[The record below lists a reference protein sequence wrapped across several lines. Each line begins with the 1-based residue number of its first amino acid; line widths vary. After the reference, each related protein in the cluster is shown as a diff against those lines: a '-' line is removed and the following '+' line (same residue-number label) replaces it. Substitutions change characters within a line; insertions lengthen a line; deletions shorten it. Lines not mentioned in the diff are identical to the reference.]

1 MAKTANKASKPGKAG
16 KASKS
21 GRATKARKASRAT
34 KARKATKASK
44 ASKAAPVPDT
54 NVIRLKYMDTEPGR
68 AEKGAKTLLQGWEH
82 KLTEPLL
89 DGPVS
94 RRVAVIDLD
103 PDTGAVAPGAK
114 FIPPKGRTQGRYQIK
129 NELDFDAYDFKQVSV
144 FTAVMKMMSIFEAPD
159 VLGRKLHW
167 AFSGEQLM
175 VVPRAGKMPNAFY
188 HRDSRSLQFFF
199 VDDPKKRGRL
209 VYTCLSPDIV
219 AHETTHAIL
228 DGIAP
233 DLYNA
238 TSPQSLAMHEAIAD
252 LGAVMLAVRTSRLLV
267 RVMKETGGDISKGKA
282 FNEIAQQ
289 FGEAFYGEDG
299 RPLRDLANS
308 FSMSAAKN
316 RALERNL
323 DLNEPHDLSMVLTGA
338 LYALLLKEYATIRQE
353 DFEEKLAGEK
363 AKKKRALTK
372 QEEDKIRISVSG
384 LALFKASE
392 KFKRVV
398 FRALDY
404 LPPGEVTF
412 ADYGRAMVAADIYS
426 NPNDPEPRDFIKM
439 EFARRSMVDDAVTL
453 DPVPPGFGIPADLDL
468 EQLQRSDW
476 AAYQFAERFRKE
488 LMIPKDV
495 PFEVRPRLDVTRSTW
510 RKNGEKALTRALLF
524 KVAWQGVENF
534 QVGEFINEVAVTRGT
549 TLAIDWETR
558 KVSALLST
566 SPDHP
571 SQRDASSGQNTAMR
585 TAFLAANIDAGLLE
599 LGSPNVQVQDK
610 TLRLRAMGQML
621 HMIGH

>member
-1 MAKTANKASKPGKAG
+1 MVKNAR

-21 GRATKARKASRAT
+21 GKANR
-34 KARKATKASK
+34 ASK
-44 ASKAAPVPDT
+44 VGKTGNTRRAARTIEAAPVPDT
-54 NVIRLKYMDTEPGR
+54 NVVKLKYMDTEPGR
-68 AEKGAKTLLQGWEH
+68 AEKGAKTLLQGWEYT
-82 KLTEPLL
+82 LTEPLL

-94 RRVAVIDLD
+94 RRVAVVDLD
-103 PDTGAVAPGAK
+103 PDTGAVTPGAK
-114 FIPPKGRTQGRYQIK
+114 FILPKGRTQGSYRIK
-129 NELDFDAYDFKQVSV
+129 SELDFDANDFKQVSV

-159 VLGRKLHW
+159 VLGRRLRW
-167 AFSGEQLM
+167 AFAGEQLL

-199 VDDPKKRGRL
+199 VDDPKKRGKL

-252 LGAVMLAVRTSRLLV
+252 LGAVMLAVRTNRLLL

-299 RPLRDLANS
+299 RPLRDLANN
-308 FSMSAAKN
+308 FSMSPVEN
-316 RALERNL
+316 RERNL
-323 DLNEPHDLSMVLTGA
+323 AIDLNEPHDLSMVLTGA
-338 LYALLLKEYATIRQE
+338 LYALLLEEYATIRQE
-353 DFEEKLAGEK
+353 DFEEKLAKEEANSKGP
-363 AKKKRALTK
+363 LTK
-372 QEEDKIRISVSG
+372 EQEDKIRFSVSG

-392 KFKRVV
+392 KFKRIA

-404 LPPGEVTF
+404 LPPGEISF
-412 ADYGRAMVAADIYS
+412 ADYGRAMVAADSFS
-426 NPNDPEPRDFIKM
+426 NPNDPEPRDFIKR
-439 EFARRSMVDDAVTL
+439 EFAGRGIVNNTATL
-453 DPVPPGFGIPADLDL
+453 DPVPPGFDVPADLDL

-510 RKNGEKALTRALLF
+510 RKDGEKVLTRALLF

-534 QVGEFINEVAVTRGT
+534 KIGEFISEVAVTRGT
-549 TLAIDWETR
+549 TLAVDWETR

-571 SQRDASSGQNTAMR
+571 SQGDASTGQNSEMR
-585 TAFLAANIDAGLLE
+585 RAFLAANIDEGVIE
-599 LGSPNVQVQDK
+599 LGSPNVQLQNK
-610 TLRLRAMGQML
+610 TLRLRAMAQML
-621 HMIGH
+621 HMMGH

>member
-1 MAKTANKASKPGKAG
+1 MAK

-21 GRATKARKASRAT
+21 GKSGKSSKTKAIKT
-34 KARKATKASK
+34 
-44 ASKAAPVPDT
+44 APVPDT
-54 NVIRLKYMDTEPGR
+54 NVVRLKYMDTEPGR
-68 AEKGAKTLLQGWEH
+68 AEKGAKTLLQGWEY
-82 KLTEPLL
+82 KIREPLL

-94 RRVAVIDLD
+94 RRVAVVDLD
-103 PDTGAVAPGAK
+103 PDTGAVTPGAK
-114 FIPPKGRTQGRYQIK
+114 FIPPKGRTQGFYQIK
-129 NELDFDAYDFKQVSV
+129 NELDLDANDFKQVSA

-167 AFSGEQLM
+167 AFAGELLLL
-175 VVPRAGKMPNAFY
+175 VPRAGKMPNAFY

-199 VDDPKKRGRL
+199 VDDPKKKGRL
-209 VYTCLSPDIV
+209 VFTCLSPDIV
-219 AHETTHAIL
+219 AQETTHAIL

-252 LGAVMLAVRTSRLLV
+252 LGAVMLAVRTNRLLV
-267 RVMKETGGDISKGKA
+267 RVMNETGGDISKGKA
-282 FNEIAQQ
+282 FNQIAQQ

-308 FSMSAAKN
+308 FSMSTARN
-316 RALERNL
+316 RELKIEI

-338 LYALLLKEYATIRQE
+338 LYALLLKEYETIRQE
-353 DFEEKLAGEK
+353 DYEEKLAAEK

-372 QEEDKIRISVSG
+372 EEEDKARFSISG
-384 LALFKASE
+384 FALFKASE
-392 KFKRVV
+392 KFKRVAL
-398 FRALDY
+398 RALDY
-404 LPPGEVTF
+404 LPPGEISF

-426 NPNDPEPRDFIKM
+426 NPNDPEPRDFIKK
-439 EFARRSMVDDAVTL
+439 EFASRKIVDKVATL
-453 DPVPPGFGIPADLDL
+453 DPVPPRFDFPADLDL

-476 AAYQFAERFRKE
+476 AAYQFAERFRKQ
-488 LMIPKDV
+488 LMIPRDV
-495 PFEVRPRLDVTRSTW
+495 PFEVRPRLDVTRLTW
-510 RKNGEKALTRALLF
+510 RKNGEKALTRSLLF

-534 QVGEFINEVAVTRGT
+534 QVGDFINEVAVTRGT

-571 SQRDASSGQNTAMR
+571 SQSDASTGQNKEMR
-585 TAFLAANIDAGLLE
+585 KAFLVANIDEGLLE
-599 LGSPNVQVQDK
+599 LGSSNVQVQDK

-621 HMIGH
+621 HMMGH

>member
-1 MAKTANKASKPGKAG
+1 MAKKAG

-21 GRATKARKASRAT
+21 VKSGRATKAT
-34 KARKATKASK
+34 KDVKT
-44 ASKAAPVPDT
+44 APIPDT
-54 NVIRLKYMDTEPGR
+54 NVVRLKYMDTEPGK
-68 AEKGAKTLLQGWEH
+68 AERGAKTLLQGWEYR
-82 KLTEPLL
+82 LTEPLL

-94 RRVAVIDLD
+94 RRVAVIDLN
-103 PDTGAVAPGAK
+103 PDTGAVTPGAK
-114 FIPPKGRTQGRYQIK
+114 FIPPKGRTQGFYQIK
-129 NELDFDAYDFKQVSV
+129 NELDFDANDFKQVSV

-167 AFSGEQLM
+167 AFAGEQLL

-199 VDDPKKRGRL
+199 VDDPKKRGKL

-252 LGAVMLAVRTSRLLV
+252 LGAVMLAVRTNRLLI
-267 RVMKETGGDISKGKA
+267 RIMKETGGDISKGKA

-299 RPLRDLANS
+299 RPLRDLANNA
-308 FSMSAAKN
+308 SMSEARN
-316 RALERNL
+316 RELKIAI

-353 DFEEKLAGEK
+353 DYEEKLAEEMT
-363 AKKKRALTK
+363 KRKGPLTK
-372 QEEDKIRISVSG
+372 EQENQIRFSVSG
-384 LALFKASE
+384 LALFKASA
-392 KFKRVV
+392 KFKRIAL
-398 FRALDY
+398 RALDY
-404 LPPGEVTF
+404 LPPGEISF

-426 NPNDPEPRDFIKM
+426 NPNDPEPRDFIKK
-439 EFARRSMVDDAVTL
+439 EFASRSMVDDAATL
-453 DPVPPGFGIPADLDL
+453 DPVPPGFDIPADLDL

-476 AAYQFAERFRKE
+476 AAYQFAERFRKG

-510 RKNGEKALTRALLF
+510 RKNGEKALTRSLLF

-534 QVGEFINEVAVTRGT
+534 QVGDFINEVAVTRGT
-549 TLAIDWETR
+549 TLAIDWEMR

-571 SQRDASSGQNTAMR
+571 SQGDASSGQNKEMR
-585 TAFLAANIDAGLLE
+585 KAFLAANIDEGLLE
-599 LGSPNVQVQDK
+599 FGSSNVQIQDGR
-610 TLRLRAMGQML
+610 LRLRAMGEML
-621 HMIGH
+621 HMMGH